1 MCPSIASALANWL
14 FRKKRTSL
22 EPAQS
27 DFAGMSALERQC
39 YVPLAG
45 ALGKRLPP
53 EMHTDY
59 IETPNEFTPKI
70 TELRAYLSGAKSPVE
85 GSDCIF
91 DSFYSLQS
99 PLATDEQELQ
109 VDCEKAKELIDQ
121 LYEAANYS
129 LPLVCDRISN
139 GQ

>member
-1 MCPSIASALANWL
+1 MCPSIASALSNWL
-14 FRKKRTSL
+14 FRKKRPPL
-22 EPAQS
+22 LPKS

-39 YVPLAG
+39 YVSLAG

-59 IETPNEFTPKI
+59 IGSTNGFTPKI
-70 TELRAYLSGAKSPVE
+70 TELRADLSGAKSPIE
-85 GSDCIF
+85 GSDRLF

-99 PLATDEQELQ
+99 RLATDEPELQ

-129 LPLVCDRISN
+129 LPFVCDRISSC
-139 GQ
+139 Q